1 MRLVPLL
8 ALRSIRRTTLVV
20 SSALVAALVAAPAQ
34 AQPKQRIA
42 DLWYAHNAVVLM
54 LGSADR
60 VVATVARPQAFPW
73 MMQVAPAMRRAQPVA
88 NGNPN
93 AEDLLAAHADVVFAS
108 RGAPSIAAMQRL
120 GLDVVPVGFSDFD
133 SMLACVDQTAAALDT
148 PLAAQRARDY
158 RAYLDDTLA
167 ATRRA
172 LDALPDSA
180 QRSAPRVL
188 HVASL
193 APLKVDGSDTI
204 VDQWLRAAG
213 ARNAADGLVGNLRP
227 VSIEQVLAWHPD
239 VVILGANAGSIE
251 QSPQRALWHTLDAV
265 RDGRMYRNP
274 AGVFPWDRYGPEV
287 ALQVRWAAG
296 VLHPGVFPAQQ
307 LVGETQGFYRRFF
320 GYALSAEDAQRML
333 AGLPPA
339 GNASQPR

>member
-1 MRLVPLL
+1 MAAQAVVL
-8 ALRSIRRTTLVV
+8 AG
-20 SSALVAALVAAPAQ
+20 ALAAPLAH
-34 AQPKQRIA
+34 AEPKQRIA

-54 LGSADR
+54 LGAADR

-93 AEDLLAAHADVVFAS
+93 AEDLLRARADVVFVS

-120 GLDVVPVGFSDFD
+120 GLDVVPVGFDDFD

-158 RAYLDDTLA
+158 RAYLGDTLA

-172 LDALPDSA
+172 LDALPD
-180 QRSAPRVL
+180 RTEPRVL

-213 ARNAADGLVGNLRP
+213 ARNAADGISGNLRP

-239 VVILGANAGSIE
+239 VVILGANAGSIA
-251 QSPQRALWHTLDAV
+251 QSPQRSLWQTLDAV
-265 RDGRMYRNP
+265 RDGRVYRNP

-287 ALQVRWAAG
+287 ALQVRWVAG
-296 VLHPGVFPAQQ
+296 VLHPGVFPEQRLIAQ
-307 LVGETQGFYRRFF
+307 TQDFYRRFF
-320 GYALSAEDAQRML
+320 GYELSAGDARRML
-333 AGLPPA
+333 AGQPPGA
-339 GNASQPR
+339 AAQ